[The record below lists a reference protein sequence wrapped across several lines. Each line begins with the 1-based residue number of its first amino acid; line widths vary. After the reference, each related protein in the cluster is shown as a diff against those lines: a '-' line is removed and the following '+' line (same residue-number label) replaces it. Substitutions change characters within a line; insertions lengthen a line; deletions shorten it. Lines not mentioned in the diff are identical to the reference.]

1 FERFMGTGV
10 ARLRVM
16 WNTIV
21 EVARIVGDVYNPV
34 IKQAADFTQGVA
46 DALRRMTPEQQ
57 RAIAEFGALATAVLG
72 GIAAVLLAI
81 KTITTFATGLVLLTR
96 AVVFFLSPWT
106 LLTMAVIAAAI
117 AIASKWDEII
127 AKIENT
133 DLGQAA
139 KRTWEDFV
147 RVWQSDE
154 LTLPEKVLES
164 VKITVKTVLGLT
176 ESIGDWFVN
185 SSIDLVRDVAV
196 ELGVDWD
203 NSKLGKLI
211 DQIQEWWNDEDITLT
226 EKVLGVVTVFAGI
239 RWMLRALTTF
249 ASAVAAAA
257 GLRAVGAGWLFRLGL
272 VTVSTPLKWVPV
284 AAGATMFMMPKE
296 TREQLRE
303 QVRESFR
310 QFRADIDRI
319 WGEEFG

>member
-1 FERFMGTGV
+1 VERSNRAWEENIALTEEFERFMGTGV

-57 RAIAEFGALATAVLG
+57 RAIAEFGALAAAVLG
-72 GIAAVLLAI
+72 GIAAVLHAI
-81 KTITTFATGLVLLTR
+81 KPITTFATGLVLLTR

-139 KRTWEDFV
+139 KRAWDDWV
-147 RVWQSDE
+147 KVWQSDE

-176 ESIGDWFVN
+176 ESIIDWFVN

-196 ELGVDWD
+196 ELGVDWENSKLGKLID
-203 NSKLGKLI
+203 QIQEWWNDEDITLTKYLFGQSDVFVVPPLLDWENSKLGKLI

-239 RWMLRALTTF
+239 RW
-249 ASAVAAAA
+249 
-257 GLRAVGAGWLFRLGL
+257 
-272 VTVSTPLKWVPV
+272 
-284 AAGATMFMMPKE
+284 
-296 TREQLRE
+296 
-303 QVRESFR
+303 
-310 QFRADIDRI
+310 
-319 WGEEFG
+319 